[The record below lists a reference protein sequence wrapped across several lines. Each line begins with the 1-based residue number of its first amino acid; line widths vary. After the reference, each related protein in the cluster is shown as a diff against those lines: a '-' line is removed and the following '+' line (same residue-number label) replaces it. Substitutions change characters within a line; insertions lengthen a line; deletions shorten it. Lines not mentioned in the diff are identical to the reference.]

1 MQCPK
6 CNHIP
11 LAGNQPDPNRCPA
24 CGIEYA
30 AAIRERVQQSQH
42 TRQAAEQQMSASPAP
57 HVKRA
62 IMEHRGAQPVVV
74 LDVNMSFGSMV
85 VFMIKWAL
93 AAIPAMLILM
103 LIGFFAVM
111 FLGGLAGTMR

>member
-30 AAIRERVQQSQH
+30 AAIRERTQQSQR
-42 TRQAAEQQMSASPAP
+42 TKQAVQQQPSLVAAP
-57 HVKRA
+57 NVQKA
-62 IMEHRGAQPVVV
+62 MMEYRGAQPVVV

-103 LIGFFAVM
+103 LIGFFAVI
-111 FLGGLAGTMR
+111 FLGGLAGAMR

>member
-30 AAIRERVQQSQH
+30 AAIRERAQQSQRA
-42 TRQAAEQQMSASPAP
+42 RQTADSQPLAVAAPN
-57 HVKRA
+57 VKKA
-62 IMEHRGAQPVVV
+62 MMEYRGAQPVVV